1 MLDESVVGALMDH
14 QVVRKLGSVMLDSED
29 RVRVAAAGA
38 LRYPLSPDGGFLGP
52 GDGEGVPIHMPMIR
66 LETVEKH
73 RMYCLMPSDNFIV
86 KKSGTQAGI
95 EPTTF
100 GGTDPLL

>member
-1 MLDESVVGALMDH
+1 MFVFKGSDPTMLH
-14 QVVRKLGSVMLDSED
+14 
-29 RVRVAAAGA
+29 AGNVSQHA
-38 LRYPLSPDGGFLGP
+38 TNLLLSST

-66 LETVEKH
+66 LETVENH

-95 EPTTF
+95 ELTTF
-100 GGTDPLL
+100 GVPTHCSNH